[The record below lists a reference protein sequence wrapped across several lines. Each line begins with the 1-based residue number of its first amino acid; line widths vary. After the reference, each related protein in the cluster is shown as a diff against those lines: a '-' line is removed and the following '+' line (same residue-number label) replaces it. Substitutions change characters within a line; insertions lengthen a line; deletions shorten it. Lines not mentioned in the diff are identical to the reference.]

1 MRPTLDPKKK
11 KRVGSISMKPLNW
24 QILSALAADRKVSR
38 SAMVESLVAKAGLD
52 LGIQGGSEPHISAPE
67 SLKVHGK
74 YVDDWGI
81 DRHGWHETETLAC
94 NPYTLK
100 GRCQNPVCQAAYKK
114 EGVV

>member
-24 QILSALAADRKVSR
+24 QILGVLAADRKISR
-38 SAMVESLVAKAGLD
+38 SAMVESLVALAGAR
-52 LGIQGGSEPHISAPE
+52 LGIQGEVQPHISEPE
-67 SLKVHGK
+67 ILRVNGK

-81 DRHGWHETETLAC
+81 SQEGWHNTETIAC

-100 GRCQNPVCQAAYKK
+100 GRCQNAVCQAAYKK
-114 EGVV
+114 EGVI